1 MLDITFYR
9 DDFRRRD
16 APLAATS
23 TEIDF
28 LIEDKKVVIID
39 DVLFSGRSIR
49 AALTAIQSYGRPEN
63 IELLV
68 LIDRRFSRHLPIQ
81 PNYRGRQVDAINE
94 ERVLVSWKE
103 TDKKDAVYIEQNNMD
118 QLSVEHL
125 LGIKYLNTND
135 IDLIFKT
142 ADHFKEVINRPIK
155 KVPSLRDI
163 TIANLFFENS
173 TRTKL
178 SFELAEKRLSADV
191 INFSAGQSSVKKGE
205 TLIDTVNNILSMK
218 VDIVVMRH
226 GNVGAGVF
234 LSKHVDAKIINAGDG
249 THEHPTQALLDS
261 YSIREKLGSVKGKKI
276 VIVGDILHSRVAL
289 SNIFALQLQGAQ
301 VKVCGPTTLIPKY
314 ISSLGVEVETNLKK
328 ALEWCDV
335 ANVLRVQH
343 ERMDIK
349 YFPST
354 REYTQLFG
362 INKEILDN
370 LGKKIVIMHPGPINR
385 GVEITSDVA
394 DSDQSIILNQVENGV
409 AVRMAV
415 IYLLAQQIKR

>member
-1 MLDITFYR
+1 M
-9 DDFRRRD
+9 
-16 APLAATS
+16 S
-23 TEIDF
+23 E
-28 LIEDKKVVIID
+28 
-39 DVLFSGRSIR
+39 
-49 AALTAIQSYGRPEN
+49 
-63 IELLV
+63 
-68 LIDRRFSRHLPIQ
+68 
-81 PNYRGRQVDAINE
+81 
-94 ERVLVSWKE
+94 
-103 TDKKDAVYIEQNNMD
+103 
-118 QLSVEHL
+118 LSVEHL
-125 LGIKYLNTND
+125 LGIKYLKPND
-135 IDLIFKT
+135 IDVIFKT

-191 INFSAGQSSVKKGE
+191 INFSANQSSVKKGE
-205 TLIDTVNNILSMK
+205 SLIDTVNNILAMK

-234 LSKHVDAKIINAGDG
+234 LSKHVNAKIINAGDG
-249 THEHPTQALLDS
+249 AHEHPTQALLDS
-261 YSIREKLGSVKGKKI
+261 YSIREKLGTVKGKKI
-276 VIVGDILHSRVAL
+276 VIIGDVLHSRVAL
-289 SNIFALQLQGAQ
+289 SNIFALQLQGAE

-314 ISSLGVEVETNLKK
+314 ISSLGVQVETNLKK

-362 INKEILDN
+362 INQEILDN

-394 DSDQSIILNQVENGV
+394 DSNDSIILNQVENGV
-409 AVRMAV
+409 AIRMAV